1 MANYKTVPNQK
12 TISIKKEVCNKDN
25 LYAAINL

>member
-12 TISIKKEVCNKDN
+12 TVRVKKEVCNKDN